1 MVICRHTTPCL
12 YIIKIDGEKIV
23 RRNQQHLR
31 PTSEDLALL
40 NSDYIDDDDDVAD
53 NSSNQQHSNNEDP
66 SNQAS
71 QPGGNVE
78 TTSETH
84 SRYGRVIRPPLK

>member
-12 YIIKIDGEKIV
+12 HIIKIDDEKIV

-40 NSDYIDDDDDVAD
+40 NSDYIDDVAD
-53 NSSNQQHSNNEDP
+53 NSSNQQHSNNEEP

-71 QPGGNVE
+71 QPRGNVE